1 MSEIIEQVLDVRL
14 LPAPEPFQKVM
25 QALALL
31 PKGQVLRMVHR
42 KVPLPLFKVLQD
54 NGWAYRVLPPLHDYF
69 EILIWRMEEAAC
81 TDYAH
86 HATALA

>member
-1 MSEIIEQVLDVRL
+1 MPEIIEQVLDVRL

-31 PKGQVLRMVHR
+31 PKEQVLRMVHR

-54 NGWAYRVLPPLHDYF
+54 NGWAYRVLPPEHDSF
-69 EILIWRMEEAAC
+69 EILIWRMEEDAC
-81 TDYAH
+81 AHYAH
-86 HATALA
+86 HATAQA